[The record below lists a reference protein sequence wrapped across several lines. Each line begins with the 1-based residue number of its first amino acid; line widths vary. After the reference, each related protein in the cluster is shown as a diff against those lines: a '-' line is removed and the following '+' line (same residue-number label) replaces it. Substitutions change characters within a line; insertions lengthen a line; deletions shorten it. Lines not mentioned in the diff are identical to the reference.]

1 MVDLVINNISKQK
14 TYMITV
20 IVIFV
25 SLVLYYSSID
35 VYNLKLL
42 SMLSVLGHGLRQV
55 DKMYHV

>member
-35 VYNLKLL
+35 VYNLKT
-42 SMLSVLGHGLRQV
+42 SFNAFGLGTWPSSS
-55 DKMYHV
+55 